1 MSESKKAR
9 KKIAKKVKPLDIST
23 EGKFLAV
30 LEEMRDEIKIVAE
43 GHSVLAR
50 GIDELKDKMGSIEKR
65 MDGMEI
71 KMGSMEKRMD
81 GMEIKMGSM
90 EKRMDGMEIK
100 MGSIEKR
107 MDGMEIKMSGME
119 NRMDNFES
127 ELKGLRKEMN
137 QGFKMVF
144 GYAERIEDE
153 IKDVKKEIEILRKE
167 LKSKADVQRL
177 EILEKRV
184 QRIERDYAIIMDK
197 SDKKYKPQ

>member
-9 KKIAKKVKPLDIST
+9 KKVAKKSKPLNIST
-23 EGKFLAV
+23 EGKFLLV

-50 GIDELKDKMGSIEKR
+50 GMDELKDKMG
-65 MDGMEI
+65 GME
-71 KMGSMEKRMD
+71 K
-81 GMEIKMGSM
+81 
-90 EKRMDGMEIK
+90 
-100 MGSIEKR
+100 
-107 MDGMEIKMSGME
+107 
-119 NRMDNFES
+119 RMDNFES
-127 ELKGLRKEMN
+127 ELKGLRKEVNDKSEGLRREINDKSEELRKEMN
-137 QGFKMVF
+137 QGFRMVF
-144 GYAERIEDE
+144 NYTERIEDE

-197 SDKKYKPQ
+197 SDKKYKTQ